1 MGQSM
6 RFVKYYLI
14 PFLCSWASGSV
25 QKEEC
30 SDDCVTAFLHEC
42 VDTLLPEHNATT
54 ACATCVNAI
63 GTSSWWGANSTVGG
77 SSCFSNCT
85 ADLDSTECLKRIG
98 IGNVSSCVSDGAADV
113 HQFAV
118 AGVERCFSRFQ
129 PSRSAAALEAMPVVV
144 VIEGQHA
151 VQCAR
156 SDRGWMQWAQEAE
169 VVLICLAAA
178 PGGWMF
184 GNGGVVHDNNANPCD
199 LWDSLDVQYMEH
211 VFAVVNGDPTV
222 HNPDKV
228 FVVGHGEGGDFAQ
241 YVTFCSAQ
249 HGGAWGDRAVAG
261 LATLA
266 SGLKLKA
273 DGVSNNRSFADCDK
287 CQYFPAKPVEVVP
300 PLTACLYHSKD
311 DVVAPIQLAN
321 QLRSALKAAGSSAT
335 LHTFDSLGH
344 EITVA
349 KIPTLP
355 WDIATCLGIT
365 APDQAVGDEP
375 NLAGPMYAAA
385 QRQQQLLFAAAVCLV
400 GLVL

>member
-1 MGQSM
+1 MIVM
-6 RFVKYYLI
+6 KYSPVLLL
-14 PFLCSWASGSV
+14 FSSASASEQV
-25 QKEEC
+25 EQC
-30 SDDCVTAFLHEC
+30 SDDCVTAFLNDC
-42 VDTLLPEHNATT
+42 VNPLLNEHNATT
-54 ACATCVNAI
+54 ACAECADAIGSPEWWGGNSTI
-63 GTSSWWGANSTVGG
+63 GTSSCV
-77 SSCFSNCT
+77 SNCT

-113 HQFAV
+113 YEFAV

-129 PSRSAAALEAMPVVV
+129 PSRTALALEAMPVVI

-151 VQCAR
+151 TQCAR

-211 VFAVVNGDPTV
+211 VFAVVNGDPSV

-249 HGGAWGDRAVAG
+249 QGGAWGDRPVAG

-273 DGVSNNRSFADCDK
+273 DGVSNNRSLADCDK

-311 DVVAPIQLAN
+311 DAVAPIQLAN
-321 QLRSALKAAGSSAT
+321 QLRSALKAAGSSAI

-344 EITVA
+344 EITVD

-365 APDQAVGDEP
+365 APEAAVGDEP
-375 NLAGPMYAAA
+375 NLADAMYASA
-385 QRQQQLLFAAAVCLV
+385 RNQQQLLIAAALLL
-400 GLVL
+400 GLVS